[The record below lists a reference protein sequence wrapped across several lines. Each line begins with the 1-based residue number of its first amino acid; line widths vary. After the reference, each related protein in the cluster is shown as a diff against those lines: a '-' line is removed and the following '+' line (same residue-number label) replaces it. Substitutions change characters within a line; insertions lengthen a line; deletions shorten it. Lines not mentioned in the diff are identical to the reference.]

1 MLEQNIGIKGIK
13 IENVEHILSQF
24 ADDTTFILDGSEK
37 SFTAAV
43 QTLDSFARLSNLKE
57 NSSKTRAI

>member
-1 MLEQNIGIKGIK
+1 MLEQNIEIKGIK

-37 SFTAAV
+37 SLTAAV
-43 QTLDSFARLSNLKE
+43 QTLD
-57 NSSKTRAI
+57 